1 MVHAP
6 QLNRRNPMAQQVI
19 QAEMNALVSGVCIQC
34 GDTLKAGKSIGGH
47 CGWCLHL
54 SHVYRP
60 LS

>member
-6 QLNRRNPMAQQVI
+6 QLNRRNPMARQVV

-34 GDTLKAGKSIGGH
+34 GDNLRNGKSIGGH
-47 CGWCLHL
+47 CEWCLGL
-54 SHVYRP
+54 SDIYRP